1 MRLLADI
8 HPFVEPGDSLA
19 LFEWA
24 FCEDTVIRAEACFP
38 VSAALYTRSIM
49 QMKFGCALPMI
60 FWLS

>member
-8 HPFVEPGDSLA
+8 HPFVELGDSLT

-24 FCEDTVIRAEACFP
+24 FREDTTIRAEACFP
-38 VSAALYTRSIM
+38 GSAALYTRSIM
-49 QMKFGCALPMI
+49 QMKFGRALPMI